1 MRTQYLQCTVKKK
14 KIKAQDKLP
23 GARRK
28 KKNVSMKKKKTGTK
42 LLSDYPWIEE
52 LKIICIFPCGFLYSL
67 YVVQ

>member
-28 KKNVSMKKKKTGTK
+28 KKKCVYEEEKDRDKTT
-42 LLSDYPWIEE
+42 E
-52 LKIICIFPCGFLYSL
+52 
-67 YVVQ
+67 